1 MNQNNS
7 NNEFN
12 LKSTISFVLRNK
24 IILIIT
30 FFVSAIAI
38 GAMSLMLPNYFKAQ
52 VALMPADSNAVSK
65 AVLSQM
71 ENFDALAYG
80 KEKDA
85 EYVLELLN
93 SGTLLWKTCEKFN
106 LAEHY
111 GIKDIGQAKSDKLNQ
126 RLVSNIKI
134 KRTENLGVKIS
145 VWDTDPKY
153 AADIANFMVQEV
165 QTLRNEMKRAKMDS
179 MVVGL
184 TISRDRMKFEIQ
196 QITDSLSKLTK
207 QKKIFNADMMSDR
220 ISQELAKQIA
230 DGNEGAIAR
239 LESKL
244 SVIGESG
251 STIVC
256 LRDRL
261 KNKIESLRI
270 WEEKLEQVK
279 VDAESN
285 APTDFIIDVAYPSD
299 LKDKPKRSI
308 IALVGGICCSF
319 LAIFV
324 LIIRERAKAAK
335 AENEIA

>member
-126 RLVSNIKI
+126 RLVSNIKV
-134 KRTENLGVKIS
+134 KRTENLGVRIS

-153 AADIANFMVQEV
+153 AANIANYMAQEV
-165 QTLRNEMKRAKMDS
+165 QTLRNDMKKAKMDS

-184 TISRDRMKFEIQ
+184 TVSRDRIKSEIE
-196 QITDSLSKLTK
+196 QITDSLARLTK
-207 QKKIFNADMMSDR
+207 EKKIFNADMMSDR
-220 ISQELAKQIA
+220 MSQELAKQIA
-230 DGNEGAIAR
+230 NGNTGAVAR

-244 SVIGESG
+244 SDIGESG
-251 STIVC
+251 SIIVS
-256 LRDRL
+256 LRNRL
-261 KNKIESLRI
+261 TNKMESLRI

-308 IALVGGICCSF
+308 IAFVGGICCTF
-319 LAIFV
+319 LSIFV
-324 LIIRERAKAAK
+324 LIIRERAKTAK
-335 AENEIA
+335 AENEVA